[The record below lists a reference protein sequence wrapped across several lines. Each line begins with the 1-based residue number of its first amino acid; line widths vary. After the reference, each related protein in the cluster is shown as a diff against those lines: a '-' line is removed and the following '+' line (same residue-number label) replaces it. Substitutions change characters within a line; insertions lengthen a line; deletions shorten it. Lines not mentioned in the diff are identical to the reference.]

1 MEVNKLIQQHDCIF
15 DKYEIVPHNI
25 NIKLNDILTKIEQ
38 FYYSEFWTNRFKRRI
53 KEENIDYNPI
63 QLDIIQGSISEL
75 KDATEFM
82 LFDKDTTYKGVSN
95 TKNMIALNINI
106 DKIQSNDSHIENIVM
121 HEFGHRQCKIPEFN
135 IINYLNSRILKSP
148 SPMGLENELD
158 YKYFSDKDEIRQRI
172 IPVVKEMI
180 DNKWTLEQTYYLSQN
195 LKQDDL
201 YSLYSK
207 QTLIYWLDNIL

>member
-106 DKIQSNDSHIENIVM
+106 DKIQSNESHIENIVM
-121 HEFGHRQCKIPEFN
+121 HEFGHRQCKTPEFN
-135 IINYLNSRILKSP
+135 IINYLNNKVLKSP
-148 SPMGLENELD
+148 SPICLENELD

>member
-15 DKYEIVPHNI
+15 DKYEIVPYNI
-25 NIKLNDILTKIEQ
+25 NIKLNNILTKIEQ
-38 FYYSEFWTNRFKRRI
+38 FYYSEFWTSRFKRRI

-75 KDATEFM
+75 KDATKFM

-135 IINYLNSRILKSP
+135 IINYLNNKVLKSP
-148 SPMGLENELD
+148 SPIGLENELD

-180 DNKWTLEQTYYLSQN
+180 DNKWTLEQTYCLSEN

-207 QTLIYWLDNIL
+207 QTLIHWLDNIL